1 MSSRRAGSGVAQGGE
16 VAVDPVA
23 EPAVELTF
31 ERFYVS
37 CADRLVTQLFFV
49 TGDREEAR
57 DCAQEALAK
66 AWQHWVNLDT
76 SGEGPA
82 GWVYTVAYRIA
93 VSRFRRAVLNT
104 RSLWRLPIDER
115 EDEISGSAE
124 VIAVR
129 DALSVLPLAQRAV
142 LVLHYYEGLPVESIA
157 ATLGLSASGVKSRL
171 TRGRAALAQLLTDD
185 ENRMEAPR

>member
-1 MSSRRAGSGVAQGGE
+1 VSNRRTGSGVTQGGE
-16 VAVDPVA
+16 VAPALVVV
-23 EPAVELTF
+23 PAVESSF
-31 ERFYVS
+31 EHFYGA

-57 DCAQEALAK
+57 DCAQEAMAK
-66 AWQHWVNLDT
+66 AWQQWASLDT
-76 SGEGPA
+76 SGDGPV

-104 RSLWRLPIDER
+104 RSLWRMPIDER

-142 LVLHYYEGLPVESIA
+142 LVLHYYEGLSVEAIA
-157 ATLGLSASGVKSRL
+157 ATVGLSPSGVKSRL
-171 TRGRAALAQLLTDD
+171 ARGRAALAQLLTDD
-185 ENRMEAPR
+185 ENPMEVPR